1 MENIVAYRIKNAR
14 KLKGLSQQDIADEL
28 QISKQMVSKYEK
40 GTSMPSSSKLLK
52 LSRLFGLKIDY
63 FFNSFKVNIGE
74 VNFRKKSSFSMK
86 KQNSLKEQIKI
97 NLENYLWIEDTLSID
112 YSFKNIIENI
122 SINNISDIEN
132 AVLKLRTEWNI
143 GTDPIHNIIQL
154 LEDKE
159 IKVIE
164 LYDADEKFD
173 GLATYVNDK
182 YPVIVVNGNFPVE
195 RKRFTLLHELGHLL
209 LNLPNCEINEEE
221 NFCNKFA
228 SEFLLPRN
236 IVINE
241 FGGKRKGITL
251 TELIS
256 TQKKYGISIP
266 AIIYRLVD
274 AKILSKE
281 RQKQF
286 YIKLNFNPSLK
297 RDVNH
302 SRFETPENSNRYERL
317 VYRALA
323 QENISIS
330 KASSLLGENIEFI
343 KENYALI

>member
-63 FFNSFKVNIGE
+63 FFNSFKVDIGE

-122 SINNISDIEN
+122 SINNITDIEN

-209 LNLPNCEINEEE
+209 LNLPDCEINEEE

-251 TELIS
+251 AELIS

-297 RDVNH
+297 KDVNH

-330 KASSLLGENIEFI
+330 KASSLLGKNIEFV

>member
-63 FFNSFKVNIGE
+63 FFNSFKVDIGE

-209 LNLPNCEINEEE
+209 LNLPDCEINEEE

-241 FGGKRKGITL
+241 SGGKRKGITL

-286 YIKLNFNPSLK
+286 YINLNFNPSLK
-297 RDVNH
+297 KDVNH

-330 KASSLLGENIEFI
+330 KASSLLGKNIDFV